1 MNLWQPEST
10 LAAVITITP
19 RSSSRGYGQ
28 SHLGKLLKLPV
39 RDATKLAKRRASC
52 DQAATPPEKKIMT
65 DANMQLDNPQET
77 VEKIKQ
83 GEIDE
88 SLYSRQLYVLGH
100 EAMKRMSSSNVL
112 VVGMKGL
119 GVEIAKNVAL
129 AGVKSLTLYD
139 PAPVVISDLSSQ
151 FFLQPQDVGKPRAE
165 VTAPRVAELNSYV
178 PVTVHK
184 GSNLV
189 DDLEQLKQY
198 QAVVLT
204 ATPLKEQLAI
214 ADFCHKNGIYITITD
229 TFGLFGYIFNDFG
242 KNFTVGDATGE
253 EPVSGIVADIDED
266 GLVSALDE
274 TRHGLEDGDYVT
286 FTEVKGMEGLNNC
299 DPRKITVK
307 GPYTFSIGDVS
318 GLGTYQG
325 GGIFTQVKMPK
336 FVDFEPFSE
345 QLKKPELMV
354 SDFAKF
360 DRPQQLHI
368 GVQALH
374 KFAEAHDGQYPR
386 PHNDDDAQE
395 VIKIANEL
403 ASSQEEKVELD
414 EKIIRELSYQARGD
428 LNPLAAFFGGVAA
441 QEVLKAVSGKFN
453 PIHQW
458 LYLDSL
464 ESLPTSVT
472 RSEESCKP
480 LGTRYDGQIAVFG
493 KEFQDKIANLTQFL
507 VGAGAIGCETLKNW
521 AMMGLGTGPKG
532 KIFVT
537 DMDQIERSNL
547 NRQFLFRSK
556 DVGKLKSECASAAAQ
571 AMNPDLKGKIVTLR
585 DRVGPDTEHIFNE
598 EFWEALDGV
607 TNALDNVDARTY
619 VDRRCVFFRKPLLES
634 GTLGTKGNT
643 QVILPH
649 ITESYSSSQDPPE
662 KSFPMCTL
670 KSFPNRIEHT
680 IAWARDLFQT
690 FFVGPP
696 EAVNMYLSQPNY
708 IEQTLKQAGNE
719 KQTLEHLRDF
729 LVTNKPTSF
738 DDCIIWARQQFEA
751 QYNNAIQQLLY
762 NFPRDSKTSSGQPFW
777 SGPKRAP
784 TPLKFDSSN
793 PTHLAFIVAGA
804 NLHAFNYGI
813 KNPGVDKE
821 YYRKVVDNMII
832 PEFVPRSGVKIQA
845 DENEPD
851 PNAQQSSSLD
861 DSQEIQRLVESLPP
875 PESLGGFRLNP
886 VEFEK
891 DDDTNHH
898 IDFITAASN
907 LRADNYDIPQADR
920 HKTKFIAGKI
930 IPAIATT
937 TALVTGLV
945 ALELYKIID
954 GKDDIEQYKNGFVN
968 LALPFF
974 GFSEP
979 IASPKGKYLGKQG
992 EVTIDRLWDR
1002 FELDDIPL
1010 QDFLKHF
1017 SDLGLEISMV
1027 SSGVSLLYA
1036 SFYGP
1041 SKVKDRLPMKMSK
1054 LVEHISKKPIPEH
1067 QKNIIFEVTA
1077 EDQNEEDVEIPYVMV
1092 KLQKSPATYGSSNI
1106 LRQPLLPIR
1115 NMATSSAGKIT
1126 DWVDPKDKSGEFKRQ
1141 QSVFRNFIS
1150 REPGAQF
1157 PPEKDRYHLYVSYA
1171 CPWAHRTLITRKL
1184 KGLEDIISFTSVH
1197 WHLGENGM
1205 VSELRALENEANVF
1219 CWKGWRFATADEE
1232 VAGENVTPDP
1242 LHPDFTHLRAIYFS
1256 NDPDYTGRFTV
1267 PVLFDKKTQRIVS
1280 NESSEII
1287 RMFYYEFDDLLP
1299 EKYRNVDLYPPAL
1312 RSEIDAT
1319 NDWTY
1324 NDVNNGVY
1332 KSGFATTQEAYE
1344 KAVTTL
1350 FASLDRIEAHLSKDA
1365 NSPYFF
1371 GSSITEVD
1379 IRLFTTIIRFD
1390 PVYVQHFKCNI
1401 RDIRSGYPAIHRW
1414 VRRLYWDVPAFRE
1427 TTNFEHIKKHYTKS
1441 HKQINQF
1448 AITPVGPVPDILPK
1462 DEEVRAVAAQQ

>member
-1 MNLWQPEST
+1 M
-10 LAAVITITP
+10 VILTT
-19 RSSSRGYGQ
+19 S
-28 SHLGKLLKLPV
+28 LLY
-39 RDATKLAKRRASC
+39 
-52 DQAATPPEKKIMT
+52 
-65 DANMQLDNPQET
+65 PQTALTT
-77 VEKIKQ
+77 V
-83 GEIDE
+83 
-88 SLYSRQLYVLGH
+88 S
-100 EAMKRMSSSNVL
+100 
-112 VVGMKGL
+112 
-119 GVEIAKNVAL
+119 AKNIAL

-139 PAPVVISDLSSQ
+139 PAPVAISDLSSQ
-151 FFLQPQDVGKPRAE
+151 FFLQSQDVGKPRAE
-165 VTAPRVAELNSYV
+165 VTAPKVAELNSYV
-178 PVTVHK
+178 PVTVHE
-184 GSNLV
+184 GGNLV
-189 DDLEQLKQY
+189 DNLEQLKRY

-204 ATPLKEQLAI
+204 LTPLKDQLAI
-214 ADFCHKNGIYITITD
+214 ADFCHKNGIYLTIAD
-229 TFGLFGYIFNDFG
+229 TFGLFGYLFNDFG
-242 KNFTVGDATGE
+242 KNFTIGDATGE
-253 EPVSGIVADIDED
+253 ELVSGIVAGIDED

-274 TRHGLEDGDYVT
+274 SRHGLEDGDYVT
-286 FTEVKGMEGLNNC
+286 FTEVKGMDGLNNSA
-299 DPRKITVK
+299 PRKVTVK
-307 GPYTFSIGDVS
+307 GPYTFHIGDVS
-318 GLGTYQG
+318 GLGTYQS

-336 FVDFEPFSE
+336 FVDYQPLEE
-345 QLKKPELMV
+345 QLKKPELMI

-374 KFAEAHDGQYPR
+374 KFAECHDGQLPR
-386 PHNDDDAQE
+386 PHNESDAQE
-395 VIKIANEL
+395 VLKISNDL
-403 ASSQEEKVELD
+403 ASNQEDKVELD
-414 EKIIRELSYQARGD
+414 EKLIKELSYQARGD
-428 LNPLAAFFGGVAA
+428 LSPLAAFFGGVTA
-441 QEVLKAVSGKFN
+441 QEVLKAVSGKFS
-453 PIHQW
+453 PVKQW

-464 ESLPTSVT
+464 ESLPASTT

-493 KEFQDKIANLTQFL
+493 KEFQEKIANTTQFL

-532 KIFVT
+532 KIYVT
-537 DMDQIERSNL
+537 DMDQIEKSNL

-556 DVGKLKSECASAAAQ
+556 DVGKLKSECASAAVQ
-571 AMNPDLKGKIVTLR
+571 AMNPELEGKIVALR
-585 DRVGPDTEHIFNE
+585 DRVGQDTEHIFNE
-598 EFWEALDGV
+598 EFWEGLDGV

-690 FFVGPP
+690 YFVGPP

-719 KQTLEHLRDF
+719 KQTLEQLHDF
-729 LVTNKPTSF
+729 LVANKPLTF
-738 DDCIIWARQQFEA
+738 DDCIAWARHQFEG

-793 PTHLAFIVAGA
+793 PTHLGFIVAGA

-813 KNPGVDKE
+813 KNPGADKE

-832 PEFVPRSGVKIQA
+832 PEFTPKSGVKIQA
-845 DENEPD
+845 DENEAD
-851 PNAQQSSSLD
+851 PNAGNAGSSFD
-861 DSQEIQRLVESLPP
+861 DNAEIQRLVDSLPSP
-875 PESLGGFRLNP
+875 KSLAGFRLNP

-907 LRADNYDIPQADR
+907 LRADNYEIPQADR

-945 ALELYKIID
+945 ALEFYKIID

-979 IASPKGKYLGKQG
+979 IPSPKGKYQGKEG
-992 EVTIDRLWDR
+992 EVTIDQLWDR
-1002 FELDDIPL
+1002 FEVDDIPL

-1017 SDLGLEISMV
+1017 SDKGLEISMV

-1036 SFYGP
+1036 SFYPP
-1041 SKVKDRLPMKMSK
+1041 SKVKDRLPLTK
-1054 LVEHISKKPIPEH
+1054 LVEHISKKPVPEH

-1077 EDQNEEDVEIPYVMV
+1077 EDTTEEDVEIPYVMV
-1092 KLQKSPATYGSSNI
+1092 KLRKSSVSPI
-1106 LRQPLLPIR
+1106 QLLP
-1115 NMATSSAGKIT
+1115 SST
-1126 DWVDPKDKSGEFKRQ
+1126 
-1141 QSVFRNFIS
+1141 
-1150 REPGAQF
+1150 
-1157 PPEKDRYHLYVSYA
+1157 
-1171 CPWAHRTLITRKL
+1171 RTTP
-1184 KGLEDIISFTSVH
+1184 
-1197 WHLGENGM
+1197 
-1205 VSELRALENEANVF
+1205 
-1219 CWKGWRFATADEE
+1219 GWRFVTSDEKLP
-1232 VAGENVTPDP
+1232 GENTTPDP
-1242 LHPDFTHLRAIYFS
+1242 LHSDVTHLRDIYFA

-1267 PVLFDKKTQRIVS
+1267 PVLYDKKTQRIVS
-1280 NESSEII
+1280 NEII
-1287 RMFYYEFDDLLP
+1287 RMLYYEFDDLLP
-1299 EKYRNVDLYPPAL
+1299 ANSSQKLLDLYPTSL
-1312 RSEIDAT
+1312 RSEIDT
-1319 NDWTY
+1319 SNEWIY

-1332 KSGFATTQEAYE
+1332 KSGFATTQEAYQ
-1344 KAVTTL
+1344 KNVTTL
-1350 FASLDRIEAHLSKDA
+1350 FSSLDKIEAHLQSNA
-1365 NSPYFF
+1365 SPYFF
-1371 GSSITEVD
+1371 GSALTEAD
-1379 IRLFTTIIRFD
+1379 IRLFTTIVRFD

-1414 VRRLYWDVPAFRE
+1414 LRNLYWDIPAFRE
-1427 TTNFEHIKKHYTKS
+1427 TTEFEHIKFHYTKS
-1441 HKQINQF
+1441 HTQINQF

-1462 DEEVRAVAAQQ
+1462 DEEVRAAAAVKK